1 MENLIVDIF
10 YTSLTSIV
18 PKTLAILVPLA
29 GAFWIFKVRE
39 KTASEGKI
47 FEFGREISNIIQS
60 KEVRGPIDGIAYSY
74 IDEGLHKIE
83 EKNRDKA
90 ITELLRQSLQ
100 YNMFQ
105 KKELEGGEANA
116 ASIIVAIAADR
127 LNSLVPVTVKWT
139 GKGSCYSSY
148 GENIDLKDNFFPFGT
163 KLYRQ
168 WIGRFSGVYN
178 DLWAI
183 TNSRSFFV
191 DEFLKPYKDTGFD
204 KEKMGVWLD
213 EIECRIKEIHPYHAK
228 LLTQTQIID
237 TQIDLPRLA
246 RDIGVMGVYSLT
258 LSCSGYFI
266 PKFIYLS
273 GHISVG
279 NFSAILLATLLSYFL
294 IGIRVLSAVRPL
306 REKHSQRKIFLP
318 QLVDD
323 LSLMKKRCMRYKPHT
338 INNILSLDEDLKLSS
353 KIKEDLSVLIE
364 KIGIFNEYAAILYK
378 NVESIL
384 VDLKDEFPSLE
395 KNQSGFSIEILDLA
409 NNDFDLE
416 KIKSRI
422 MEADENLIFSY
433 QEIQLSRNIRV
444 INLSELER
452 KKRVNLCNS
461 LDKLRSDILSM
472 PVYISAII
480 ALNEMQ
486 SYREST
492 LLNIEKAY
500 NKPLNGDGDKAAA
513 H

>member
-1 MENLIVDIF
+1 
-10 YTSLTSIV
+10 
-18 PKTLAILVPLA
+18 
-29 GAFWIFKVRE
+29 
-39 KTASEGKI
+39 
-47 FEFGREISNIIQS
+47 
-60 KEVRGPIDGIAYSY
+60 
-74 IDEGLHKIE
+74 
-83 EKNRDKA
+83 
-90 ITELLRQSLQ
+90 
-100 YNMFQ
+100 
-105 KKELEGGEANA
+105 
-116 ASIIVAIAADR
+116 
-127 LNSLVPVTVKWT
+127 
-139 GKGSCYSSY
+139 
-148 GENIDLKDNFFPFGT
+148 
-163 KLYRQ
+163 
-168 WIGRFSGVYN
+168 
-178 DLWAI
+178 
-183 TNSRSFFV
+183 
-191 DEFLKPYKDTGFD
+191 
-204 KEKMGVWLD
+204 
-213 EIECRIKEIHPYHAK
+213 
-228 LLTQTQIID
+228 
-237 TQIDLPRLA
+237 
-246 RDIGVMGVYSLT
+246 VYSLI